1 MPGVRS
7 NGLHDAEDAVR
18 QQGHSRQLGQFDVQ

>member
-7 NGLHDAEDAVR
+7 NGLHGAEDAAR
-18 QQGHSRQLGQFDVQ
+18 QRGHSRQLGQFDVQ